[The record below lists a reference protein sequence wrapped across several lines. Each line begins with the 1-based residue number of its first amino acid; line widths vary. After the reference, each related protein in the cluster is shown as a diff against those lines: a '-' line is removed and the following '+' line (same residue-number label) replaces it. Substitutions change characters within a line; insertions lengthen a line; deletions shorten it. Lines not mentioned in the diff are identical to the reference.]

1 MRPANQRETGRTLRG
16 KFYRGMAMREGVRR
30 LWKLVN
36 QVDYYQHI
44 RDNMK
49 MWNRAQYKIQQ
60 TEGYY

>member
-1 MRPANQRETGRTLRG
+1 MV
-16 KFYRGMAMREGVRR
+16 MREGVRR